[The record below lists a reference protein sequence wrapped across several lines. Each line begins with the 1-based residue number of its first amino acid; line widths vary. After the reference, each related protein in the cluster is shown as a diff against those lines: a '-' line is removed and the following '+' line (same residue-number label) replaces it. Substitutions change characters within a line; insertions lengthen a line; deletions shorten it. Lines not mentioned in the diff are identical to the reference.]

1 MNKNNIFITIKKE
14 LRSMFRDKK
23 TMFMIFGFPFII
35 AFFIFLMGVMEES
48 AMGEGGTSYNVGF
61 NYEINEVEETLLELY
76 SLEYKYYKDEDSL
89 EESFENGDISGYVVL
104 DKEENVY
111 TIYTDNSMGG
121 MNVSTFLASY
131 LEDYNEYLGNV
142 KLANQNIDPTEIYN
156 NFEVEMKN
164 VSGEDLSTSGFLV
177 ELVMSLSFTYIIM
190 AITLAAVNMA
200 TSAIAVEKEHGT
212 LETILT
218 LPITTKELIF
228 GKYLANVII
237 GSIASLIGF
246 ALTIGSFSIAK
257 DMFEIY
263 EDFSIS
269 FGAIVWGV
277 VICILASFLI
287 GGMAIAITAKAKSYK
302 EAQASGQVLN
312 YLCMI
317 PIFMTYLD
325 FKVSSTYYVVPILNY
340 TTILMDL
347 YTGNFEFINLL
358 ITLVSTVAAVGV
370 VLWILMK
377 TFKSE
382 KVLFGE

>member
-1 MNKNNIFITIKKE
+1 MNKNNILITVKKE

-23 TMFMIFGFPFII
+23 TLFMIFGFPFII
-35 AFFIFLMGVMEES
+35 VFFIFLMGFMEES
-48 AMGEGGTSYNVGF
+48 LIGDGGTTYKTGF
-61 NYEINEVEETLLELY
+61 NYEVNEVEKTLLDQY
-76 SLEYKYYKDEDSL
+76 AIDYVYYE
-89 EESFENGDISGYVVL
+89 EESDLKEAFEAGDISGYVIY
-104 DKEENVY
+104 DEENKNY
-111 TIYTDNSMGG
+111 SIYTDSSMSG
-121 MNVSTFLASY
+121 MNVSSY
-131 LEDYNEYLGNV
+131 VGYYLDDYNQYLGNL
-142 KLANQNIDPTEIYN
+142 KLVDQNINPEEVYN
-156 NFEVEMKN
+156 NFTIELKN
-164 VSGEDLSTSGFLV
+164 VDGEELSTSSFLV

-218 LPITTKELIF
+218 LPITTNELIA

-246 ALTIGSFSIAK
+246 ALTIVSFTIAKSMFTIYEEFSIG
-257 DMFEIY
+257 FL
-263 EDFSIS
+263 
-269 FGAIVWGV
+269 AIIWGV

-287 GGMAIAITAKAKSYK
+287 GGLAIAITAKSKSYK
-302 EAQASGQVLN
+302 EAQAAGQVLN

-325 FKVSSTYYVVPILNY
+325 FKVTTTYYLVPILNY
-340 TTILMDL
+340 TTLLMDL
-347 YTGNFEFINLL
+347 YTGSFEYINLL
-358 ITLVSTVAAVGV
+358 ITVLSTIVFVGV
-370 VLWILMK
+370 VLWLLLK